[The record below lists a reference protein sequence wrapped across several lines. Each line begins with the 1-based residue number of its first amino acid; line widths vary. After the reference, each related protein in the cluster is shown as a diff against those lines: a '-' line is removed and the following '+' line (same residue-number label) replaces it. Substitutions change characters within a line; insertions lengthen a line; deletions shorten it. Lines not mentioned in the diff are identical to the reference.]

1 MKKFGLILGV
11 LLLIATTAFAQFG
24 AGVVLSGLD
33 VGPLVTYQL
42 GPITLQGVV
51 SLTNV
56 SFANPSADIV
66 LLDPEGVVVFEGS
79 SDMGEATLSVG
90 GAGFN
95 VGVRCLYD
103 VVSTKE
109 SAFYLG
115 AGLNLPVFRAGVSF
129 ADPETE
135 LLKFDG
141 NVTLVALEPL
151 VLFGTK
157 LRVAP
162 KVTLFA
168 EAGYA
173 LAFLLP
179 VKATGKIYSYDI
191 VEETWV
197 EEGSG
202 SFTVTTNATYGRTF
216 ASFGIT
222 YSF

>member
-24 AGVVLSGLD
+24 AGAVLSGLD
-33 VGPLVTYQL
+33 VGPMVTYQM
-42 GPITLQGVV
+42 GPFTLQGVV

-56 SFANPSADIV
+56 SFANPSVAFVVKED
-66 LLDPEGVVVFEGS
+66 GVVVFEDS
-79 SDMGEATLSVG
+79 LDMGEATLSVG
-90 GAGFN
+90 GVGFN

-115 AGLNLPVFRAGVSF
+115 AGLNLPVFSAGFSF
-129 ADPETE
+129 TPDPEF
-135 LLKFDG
+135 LKFDG

-179 VKATGKIYSYDI
+179 AKATGKLSVYDD
-191 VEETWV
+191 VEEVWV
-197 EEGSG
+197 ELNETY
-202 SFTVTTNATYGRTF
+202 TVTTNATYGRTF
-216 ASFGIT
+216 ASLGIT